1 MTFAHARSN
10 GYTDWTPPSVSR
22 STFLKEA
29 VSRVYQERI
38 TEVHSSEPASPRKAS
53 APSSLSTTPDNSEE
67 APNETVAARW
77 RCARHAAEIRAK
89 RSEPGFDQLPPSE
102 DRPMSN
108 YPSVLEK
115 LDGPQTTPDDAPPM
129 PSLPATSFNITS
141 EPSIPVDTD
150 SPIIPPVTTM
160 TKSSS
165 ADNIHKHKPTKSTS
179 DTAKMM
185 VSALVVPRGPQVVD
199 PVDVAVDRLVAMGF
213 ESRKAKKALADSDTG
228 NSIDFDRAL
237 ETLVRERKRDVD
249 GLMHLGYRGG
259 VSERRKAFEA
269 AQQAKCE
276 GGEKGLG
283 RTGSVR
289 PGLGGVGRT
298 GSVRRMASTMEGKKG
313 MGVGLGIGGVQA

>member
-1 MTFAHARSN
+1 
-10 GYTDWTPPSVSR
+10 
-22 STFLKEA
+22 
-29 VSRVYQERI
+29 
-38 TEVHSSEPASPRKAS
+38 
-53 APSSLSTTPDNSEE
+53 
-67 APNETVAARW
+67 
-77 RCARHAAEIRAK
+77 
-89 RSEPGFDQLPPSE
+89 
-102 DRPMSN
+102 
-108 YPSVLEK
+108 
-115 LDGPQTTPDDAPPM
+115 
-129 PSLPATSFNITS
+129 
-141 EPSIPVDTD
+141 
-150 SPIIPPVTTM
+150 
-160 TKSSS
+160 
-165 ADNIHKHKPTKSTS
+165 
-179 DTAKMM
+179 M

-276 GGEKGLG
+276 GADKGLG